1 MIKFNE
7 LKIEN
12 CNKTLVI
19 DASVINLPYYTDIYI
34 ESITID
40 TQDTYVGTGPS
51 STPLFNHVVPEN
63 QSLKTIRLNLDSTVL
78 NAGFDT
84 NLLFV
89 YVSVKGVAAIDVPCG
104 MDNVHTIGVVTN
116 LYPIYK
122 QSIKLLS
129 SISDD
134 CQNPQD
140 LVSFILK
147 LNALDLAIKT
157 CNYVTAIKYWK
168 KYFTGATLNNVLTNK
183 CGCNG

>member
-51 STPLFNHVVPEN
+51 STPLFKYIVPVD
-63 QSLKTIRLNLDSTVL
+63 QSLKTVRLDLNYIAL

-89 YVSVKGVAAIDVPCG
+89 YVSVQAVPAIDVPCG

-168 KYFTGATLNNVLTNK
+168 KY
-183 CGCNG
+183 

>member
-19 DASVINLPYYTDIYI
+19 DTSVIDLPYYTDIYI

-51 STPLFNHVVPEN
+51 STPLFKYIVPAD
-63 QSLKTIRLNLDSTVL
+63 QSLKTVRLDLNSTAL

-168 KYFTGATLNNVLTNK
+168 KYFIGATLNNVLTNK

>member
-7 LKIEN
+7 LKIED
-12 CNKTLVI
+12 CNKSLII
-19 DASVINLPYYTDIYI
+19 DASVIDLPYYTDIYI

-40 TQDTYVGTGPS
+40 TQSTYVGTGPS
-51 STPLFNHVVPEN
+51 STPLFRYNVPIE
-63 QSLKTIRLNLDSTVL
+63 QSLKTIRLDLNSTVL
-78 NAGFDT
+78 GSGFDT

-89 YVSVKGVAAIDVPCG
+89 YVSVKGIAAIDTPCG
-104 MDNVHTIGVVTN
+104 MDNIHTIGVITN

-129 SISDD
+129 NLQDD
-134 CQNPQD
+134 CQNSQD
-140 LVSFILK
+140 IVNFILK

-157 CNYVTAIKYWK
+157 CNYVTAIKYWN
-168 KYFTGATLNNVLTNK
+168 KYFSEVSLNNVLINN